1 MEAEQAQKNSPAEA
15 KRMRQAREIERHLA
29 ALDSFAPM
37 ALGVLA
43 VASGIYTYLGVRA
56 QLDGSGA
63 LTFFA
68 AVAYSVAVSV
78 AIFVFLELHAAPH
91 PIDANS
97 QIASWNAHDHGTW
110 LPCHHRDVFMAE
122 CRGIGR
128 IGGS

>member
-1 MEAEQAQKNSPAEA
+1 MKPGNLIDEEQKLLPSRAEA
-15 KRMRQAREIERHLA
+15 QGLRQAREIEQHLA

-68 AVAYSVAVSV
+68 AVAYSLAVSV
-78 AIFVFLELHAAPH
+78 AIFVFWSYMIRLTPALRTAKA
-91 PIDANS
+91 
-97 QIASWNAHDHGTW
+97 
-110 LPCHHRDVFMAE
+110 
-122 CRGIGR
+122 R
-128 IGGS
+128 IGMLLTMDWGPWRSSPCRPG

>member
-1 MEAEQAQKNSPAEA
+1 MSDNHLRRSSRAEA
-15 KRMRQAREIERHLA
+15 QGILEAREIEGNLA

-68 AVAYSVAVSV
+68 AVAYSLAVSV
-78 AIFVFLELHAAPH
+78 AIFVFWSYMLRLTPAMRTARAKIGMLLTVALGSVAIVAA
-91 PIDANS
+91 A
-97 QIASWNAHDHGTW
+97 
-110 LPCHHRDVFMAE
+110 
-122 CRGIGR
+122 
-128 IGGS
+128 